1 MILHLGTVDA
11 NSTLYIPFHTFNSS
25 GASVTITGLATTDI
39 EIYKN
44 GSTTQRASD
53 NGYALLDTDGI
64 DFDGIT
70 GIHGISIDLS
80 DNSDSGFYASG
91 SFYWVVISSVTID
104 SQTVNFVAATFR
116 IGTVSSNVTHYGGTA
131 GTFSG
136 GRPEVNT
143 SHIAGSAVS
152 TSSAQ
157 IGVNVINAAGTA
169 WNSGAIGAS
178 TLASDTITAAK
189 IAADAIGASELA
201 ADAVTEIQSGLAT
214 AANQTTILSKLLKYF
229 QLALRNDAAIATD
242 NATELTAINADGG
255 SGAGDYDNT
264 VQANER
270 IGVLVDQIDSNV
282 GTGGANLAFIPWNAA
297 WDAEV
302 QSEANDAL
310 VANNLDHLV
319 LSAVDTNFATTVH
332 LNSVIGQLADNG
344 TSATFDRTTDSLEA
358 IKDSAVTTAQVNA
371 EVVDALATDT
381 YAEPGQGTPAATT
394 TLAAKI
400 NYLYKAFR
408 NRITQTSTTLS
419 IYADDATTV
428 DHKATVSD
436 DGTTYSRG
444 EIATGP

>member
-143 SHIAGSAVS
+143 
-152 TSSAQ
+152 T
-157 IGVNVINAAGTA
+157 VINGNATNANLLKLWLDSFETGTA
-169 WNSGAIGAS
+169 QSGAASTITLAAGAS
-178 TLASDTITAAK
+178 TNILRNSAVKILSGTGAGQIRGISAYNTGTKIATIYPDWATNPDNTSVYLVIPMMGEVSIEAVQRDTSIATGLNTFGFDYGGNGFAYAQIVSTDNNVITASS
-189 IAADAIGASELA
+189 ISADAI
-201 ADAVTEIQSGLAT
+201 TEIQSGLAT
-214 AANQTTILSKLLKYF
+214 SASIAAL
-229 QLALRNDAAIATD
+229 
-242 NATELTAINADGG
+242 
-255 SGAGDYDNT
+255 
-264 VQANER
+264 
-270 IGVLVDQIDSNV
+270 
-282 GTGGANLAFIPWNAA
+282 
-297 WDAEV
+297 
-302 QSEANDAL
+302 
-310 VANNLDHLV
+310 NNL
-319 LSAVDTNFATTVH
+319 SA
-332 LNSVIGQLADNG
+332 
-344 TSATFDRTTDSLEA
+344 
-358 IKDSAVTTAQVNA
+358 AQVNA

-381 YAEPGQGTPAATT
+381 YAEPGQGSPAATT